1 MIPLKFLSI
10 YEVRYGLMLIIFH
23 LTNIQVVQ
31 HNLMKKIL
39 SSLHQFVAF
48 LENQIVVLYEST
60 SELLRIWT

>member
-60 SELLRIWT
+60 SELFRI